1 MHDNPGHAWTLDRM
15 AEYAGMSRTA
25 FANTFREVVG
35 QTPGDY
41 LGSWRIAL
49 AQGRLREGRP
59 MKILA
64 EELGYANPSA
74 LSRAFTRSEEHTS
87 ELQSLMR
94 ISYAVFCL
102 KKNTAIPNLSAIR
115 QITHTN
121 MIHTIPC
128 LTRYS
133 RVLTPII
140 KSNIT

>member
-74 LSRAFTRSEEHTS
+74 LSRAFTARVGMSPD
-87 ELQSLMR
+87 R
-94 ISYAVFCL
+94 
-102 KKNTAIPNLSAIR
+102 KR
-115 QITHTN
+115 
-121 MIHTIPC
+121 
-128 LTRYS
+128 TRLNS
-133 RVLTPII
+133 
-140 KSNIT
+140 SH